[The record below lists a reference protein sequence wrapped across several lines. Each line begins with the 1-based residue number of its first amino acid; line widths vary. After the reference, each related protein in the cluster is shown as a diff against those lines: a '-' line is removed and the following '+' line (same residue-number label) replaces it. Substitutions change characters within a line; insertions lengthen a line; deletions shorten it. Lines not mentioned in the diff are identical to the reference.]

1 MGPVEG
7 KCKYEEDIPSGVNK
21 CSVEF
26 GRQIQ
31 RFLQVGSRPNQ
42 VSLQQRGLDRGMQ
55 KPRGKREDAQQS
67 ASGKLQASDHP
78 LHVMCVGK
86 MTEYRGQSYSIY
98 QFLEWSMEA
107 GFGTL
112 NLLQPTKGL
121 EVEKPVAMPG
131 FLEALVNTVPLS
143 MRTLVVSDF
152 MSSLE
157 TGMPISFWAKLSYV
171 S

>member
-1 MGPVEG
+1 MKKIYPLA
-7 KCKYEEDIPSGVNK
+7 ST
-21 CSVEF
+21 S
-26 GRQIQ
+26 
-31 RFLQVGSRPNQ
+31 
-42 VSLQQRGLDRGMQ
+42 
-55 KPRGKREDAQQS
+55 AQQS
-67 ASGKLQASDHP
+67 LGDRYKDSCRWVAGQIRSAFSREVQTEECRSPEERERMPSRVLLASFRQVTTP

-86 MTEYRGQSYSIY
+86 VTEYRGQSYSIY